1 MITRKIG
8 KILRGTATPF
18 QLYSACI
25 LMSVAGFMPGLEQ
38 ATGSLIFIL
47 LALLILNAN
56 LVLGAFAGIAAKLL
70 SLVMMPVTFSVGQFL
85 LDGPTQGLFKGLIN
99 APVVALFGLEYYV
112 GAGGWV
118 VGTVFGAG
126 FGFAT
131 VHGINTFRRKMAD
144 LDEASEKFK
153 EFNSKAWV
161 KACKFIFIGGAM
173 KKSYKEILDKQN
185 WVGNPIRPVGVVAA
199 ILTLVVVFCVQ
210 AFFGEQIMTA
220 GLRSGLEQA
229 NGATVD
235 VESAEMDLKEN
246 KLLVNGLAVADPN
259 ALDTDLLRAA
269 TLEAD
274 ISGANLLRKRIQ
286 LDRVVIS
293 DASTG
298 EKRRLPGRLVGR
310 RSEPS
315 ASDPGASGDGAKG
328 IDDYMEDAKK
338 WKERLRQVRDW
349 LEKMSDPEQEQ
360 GDGPADETLQERL
373 EREIA
378 ELGYRRVK
386 ASHLID
392 GSPTVVIAE
401 LIINGMRVPQL
412 AGETLDIK
420 ANNLSTQPWLVAG
433 APAIVANSSSNSL
446 ALNLVMGE
454 SAATKSENIFD
465 LKFNGLETD
474 MVASGL
480 KLGGEQ
486 TLSGGTMDLL
496 MKGSWS
502 TAGGVSVNLPLNV
515 TLHNAKLNIPQ
526 LKNAMVETLTIP
538 IGIEGP
544 LDQPRIK
551 TDTRQFADAL
561 AKAGLNAA
569 KTEVTDRAM
578 KELNKQLDG
587 KLPGGLGGEAGDAA
601 KGLIDGLFGGKKK

>member
-25 LMSVAGFMPGLEQ
+25 LMSIAGFMPGIKQ
-38 ATGSLIFIL
+38 APGSIVAIL

-70 SLVMMPVTFSVGQFL
+70 SLALMPLTFSVGRFL

-99 APVVALFGLEYYV
+99 APVFALFGLEYYV
-112 GAGGWV
+112 TAGGFV
-118 VGTVFGAG
+118 MGTVFGVV

-131 VHGINTFRRKMAD
+131 VHGINTFRKKMAD
-144 LDEASEKFK
+144 LDEASDKFK

-161 KACKFIFIGGAM
+161 KACKFIFIGGSM
-173 KKSYKEILDKQN
+173 KKSYQEILDKQN
-185 WVGNPIRPVGVVAA
+185 WVGNPIRPMGAVAA
-199 ILTLVVVFCVQ
+199 VLALIVLFCVQ

-246 KLLVNGLAVADPN
+246 KLRVNGLAMADPN
-259 ALDTDLLRAA
+259 ALDTDLLRAVN
-269 TLEAD
+269 LEAD

-315 ASDPGASGDGAKG
+315 KPDPDASGDGAKG

-349 LEKMSDPEQEQ
+349 LEKMSGPEQE
-360 GDGPADETLQERL
+360 GGSADESLQERL

-392 GSPTVVIAE
+392 GSPTLVISE
-401 LIINGMRVPQL
+401 LIINGMSVPQV

-420 ANNLSTQPWLVAG
+420 ANNLSTQPWLLAG

-474 MVASGL
+474 TVASGL

-496 MKGSWS
+496 MKGSWK

-526 LKNAMVETLTIP
+526 LQNATVETLTIP

-551 TDTRQFADAL
+551 TDTKQFADAL

-569 KTEVTDRAM
+569 KTEVKDRAM

>member
-1 MITRKIG
+1 MITRKLG
-8 KILRGTATPF
+8 QFLRGTATPF
-18 QLYSACI
+18 QLCSACI
-25 LMSVAGFMPGLEQ
+25 LMSVAGFMPGLKQ
-38 ATGSLIFIL
+38 APGSLIAIL

-56 LVLGAFAGIAAKLL
+56 LVLGAFAGIAAALL
-70 SLVMMPVTFSVGQFL
+70 SLLLMPVTFAVGRFL
-85 LDGPTQGLFKGLIN
+85 LDGPTHGLFKALIN
-99 APVVALFGLEYYV
+99 APVFALFGLEYYV
-112 GAGGWV
+112 TAGGMV
-118 VGTVFGAG
+118 MGTIFGGAA
-126 FGFAT
+126 GFAT
-131 VHGINTFRRKMAD
+131 VKGINTFRKKMAD

-153 EFNSKAWV
+153 EFNAKAWV
-161 KACKFIFIGGAM
+161 KACKFIFIGGAL
-173 KKSYKEILDKQN
+173 KKSYKEILDQQK
-185 WVGNPIRPVGVVAA
+185 WVGNPVRPLGVVAA
-199 ILTLVVVFCVQ
+199 VLTLVVLFCVQ

-220 GLRSGLEQA
+220 GLRSGLERA

-246 KLLVNGLAVADPN
+246 KLLVNGLAMADPN

-298 EKRRLPGRLVGR
+298 EKRRIPGRLIGKP
-310 RSEPS
+310 SEPS
-315 ASDPGASGDGAKG
+315 KPEPDAGDEGGKG
-328 IDDYMEDAKK
+328 IEDYMEDAKK

-349 LEKMSDPEQEQ
+349 MEKMSGPGQDES
-360 GDGPADETLQERL
+360 GPAKESLEERL

-386 ASHLID
+386 ATHLID
-392 GSPTVVIAE
+392 GSPTLAISELVV
-401 LIINGMRVPQL
+401 NGMRVPML

-420 ANNLSTQPWLVAG
+420 ASNLSTQPWLLAG
-433 APAIVANSSSNSL
+433 APGIIVNSSSNSL

-454 SAATKSENIFD
+454 SAATKSDNVFD
-465 LKFNGLETD
+465 LKFNGLATD
-474 MVASGL
+474 TVASGL
-480 KLGGEQ
+480 KLGGERA
-486 TLSGGTMDLL
+486 LSGGTMDLAA
-496 MKGSWS
+496 KGSWK
-502 TAGGVSVNLPLNV
+502 TAGGVVVDLPLNV

-526 LKNAMVETLTIP
+526 LKNATVETLTIP

-551 TDTRQFADAL
+551 TDTRQFADAM

-587 KLPGGLGGEAGDAA
+587 KLPAGLGEDVGGAA
-601 KGLIDGLFGGKKK
+601 KGLMDGLFGGKKKK

>member
-1 MITRKIG
+1 MITRKLG

-25 LMSVAGFMPGLEQ
+25 LMSVVGFMPGIKQ
-38 ATGSLIFIL
+38 APGSIIFIL
-47 LALLILNAN
+47 LALSILNAN

-70 SLVMMPVTFSVGQFL
+70 SLALMPLTFSVGRFL

-99 APVVALFGLEYYV
+99 APVLALFGLEYYV

-118 VGTVFGAG
+118 VGAVFGAV

-185 WVGNPIRPVGVVAA
+185 WVGNPIRPMGAVAA
-199 ILTLVVVFCVQ
+199 VLALIVLFCVQ

-246 KLLVNGLAVADPN
+246 KLLVNGLAMADPN
-259 ALDTDLLRAA
+259 ALETDLLRAA
-269 TLEAD
+269 NLEAD

-286 LDRVVIS
+286 LDRVVIT

-298 EKRRLPGRLVGR
+298 EKRRVPGRLVGK

-315 ASDPGASGDGAKG
+315 TSEPDASGDGAKG

-349 LEKMSDPEQEQ
+349 LEKMSGPEQQE
-360 GDGPADETLQERL
+360 GGPADETLQERL

-378 ELGYRRVK
+378 ELGYRRVR

-392 GSPTVVIAE
+392 GSPTVVVSE

-420 ANNLSTQPWLVAG
+420 ANNLSTQPWLMAG
-433 APAIVANSSSNSL
+433 APAIVAHSSSNSL

-454 SAATKSENIFD
+454 SAATQSENIFD

-474 MVASGL
+474 TVASGL

-496 MKGSWS
+496 MKGSWK
-502 TAGGVSVNLPLNV
+502 TAGGVSVNLPLDV

-526 LKNAMVETLTIP
+526 LKNAVVESLTIP

-544 LDQPRIK
+544 LDQPRIR

-561 AKAGLNAA
+561 AKAGVNAA

-587 KLPGGLGGEAGDAA
+587 KLPAGLGEDVGGAA